1 MTKEGGIQ
9 NSQAMWQ
16 AGFSPFSD
24 GPATRLES
32 TPVSYAGYFLL
43 AMREKRRRRARL
55 KRRKKKLNRRSKPRN
70 DCYTGRDPGAPY
82 QIMLNTI
89 SPGEIKTIS
98 CLHCAFTPGFTLLEE
113 KRRIDW

>member
-1 MTKEGGIQ
+1 M
-9 NSQAMWQ
+9 SQ
-16 AGFSPFSD
+16 AGFSPFSG

-43 AMREKRRRRARL
+43 AMREKRKGRAGL
-55 KRRKKKLNRRSKPRN
+55 KRRKKLNRRAKPGN
-70 DCYTGRDPGAPY
+70 DCYTGHDPGAPY
-82 QIMLNTI
+82 QIMLSTI
-89 SPGEIKTIS
+89 SPGQIKTIS